1 MSMNYNTAVQSG
13 WSQKLILPAYALW
26 NGSVG
31 YRWKGWS
38 MKVDVMNAFDKV
50 YFKARIGGSAGD
62 QLLTAGLPR
71 RFLYTL
77 SKTF

>member
-1 MSMNYNTAVQSG
+1 M
-13 WSQKLILPAYALW
+13 
-26 NGSVG
+26 
-31 YRWKGWS
+31 

-77 SKTF
+77 AKQF